1 MVFGAFLCPAAANT
15 MRGPFELVQVAP
27 GDYVRVGET
36 AEATAANLD
45 GIANIGFIV
54 GERAVAVVDPGGSL
68 ADGTRLRGAIQATT
82 KLPIRYVIVT
92 HAHPDHSFGAA
103 AFLPDHP
110 VFVGHW
116 RLPAALANR
125 GAYDHARLAAILG
138 EPQTGNL
145 VTPTLL
151 VHDTL
156 SLDLGARIL
165 RLQAFAPAHTDTD
178 LVVLDTA
185 SGTLWAGDLLFVGR
199 VPSLDGSIT
208 GWLKALAALQALPAQ
223 NAIPGHGPAIVAWPS
238 GAQNEE
244 RYLKTLLKDIRASI
258 AAGDSI
264 DKIAATAGQSERQRW
279 ALFDS
284 YNGHNV
290 IVAYKELQWE

>member
-1 MVFGAFLCPAAANT
+1 MVQA
-15 MRGPFELVQVAP
+15 AP
-27 GDYVRVGET
+27 GDYVRVGEL
-36 AEATAANLD
+36 AEATAANQD
-45 GIANIGFIV
+45 GIANIGFII
-54 GERAVAVVDPGGSL
+54 GQRAVAVVDPGGSL
-68 ADGTRLRGAIQATT
+68 ADGTRLRATIRATT

-116 RLPAALANR
+116 RLPTALANR
-125 GAYDHARLAAILG
+125 STYDHARLAAILG
-138 EPQTGNL
+138 DAQTGNP

-151 VHDTL
+151 VQDTL

-185 SGTLWAGDLLFVGR
+185 SRTVWAGDLLFVGR

-208 GWLKALAALQALPAQ
+208 GWIKALDALGALPAIY
-223 NAIPGHGPAIVAWPS
+223 AIPGHGPAIVPWPS
-238 GAQNEE
+238 GAQDEL
-244 RYLKTLLKDIRASI
+244 RYLQTLVKDIRAGI

-264 DKIAATAGQSERQRW
+264 DKIAAAAGQSERQRW
-279 ALFDS
+279 ALFDQ